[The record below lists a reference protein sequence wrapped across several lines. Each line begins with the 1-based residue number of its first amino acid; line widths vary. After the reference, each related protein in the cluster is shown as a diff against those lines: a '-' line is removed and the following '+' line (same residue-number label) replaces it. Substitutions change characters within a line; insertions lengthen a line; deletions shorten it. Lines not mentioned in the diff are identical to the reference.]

1 MVWCEALISVFPTLV
16 LQFVQPTTG
25 FQKVKKMG
33 FFFFK
38 KKTFF
43 KAIKSC
49 PFCPAYVMA
58 HDEIV
63 DFSVSRISA
72 KSCCLNFLKKG
83 WWYFQR
89 KPQQHV
95 FFEAPLKFSYS
106 AVMFN
111 QTVFWGLRWER
122 FEASLLKRKKESSDS
137 LDGDFNS
144 PECKITSAL
153 PWPWGPF

>member
-1 MVWCEALISVFPTLV
+1 MYNCPESIMVWCEALISVFPTLV

-25 FQKVKKMG
+25 FQKVKKC
-33 FFFFK
+33 FLK

-58 HDEIV
+58 HDERV
-63 DFSVSRISA
+63 DFSVSKISA
-72 KSCCLNFLKKG
+72 KSSCLNFLKKG

-122 FEASLLKRKKESSDS
+122 FEASLLKRKKRKQWFFRWR
-137 LDGDFNS
+137 LQ
-144 PECKITSAL
+144 
-153 PWPWGPF
+153 